1 MNYTFISFDDLL
13 KSCEARIINFLYD
26 YQLLEK
32 YSPDVKKVLLY
43 FLIKEFNEKLH
54 DRKLLIYHTHTISG
68 DHELL
73 EFYSKEELDKFFNK
87 LCLKIKKITKRLFF
101 ISKDTKLPV
110 KGEIHLLDGSI
121 IDEIVLLNNE
131 QPDLKQLKTFL
142 SKHKLGEMF
151 TSIH

>member
-1 MNYTFISFDDLL
+1 MNYSFISFDDLL
-13 KSCEARIINFLYD
+13 KSCETKIINFLYD
-26 YQLLEK
+26 YQLLDK
-32 YSPDVKKVLLY
+32 FCIDVKKVLLY
-43 FLIKEFNEKLH
+43 FLVNEFNEKLH
-54 DRKLLIYHTHTISG
+54 DRKLLIYHTHTIST

-73 EFYSKEELDKFFNK
+73 DFYTMEDLNKFFNK

-101 ISKDTKLPV
+101 ISKNTKLPK
-110 KGEIHLLDGSI
+110 KGGIHLLDGSI
-121 IDEIVLLNNE
+121 IDEIMLLNNE

>member
-1 MNYTFISFDDLL
+1 M
-13 KSCEARIINFLYD
+13 
-26 YQLLEK
+26 
-32 YSPDVKKVLLY
+32 KKVLLY

-54 DRKLLIYHTHTISG
+54 DRKILIYHTHIISG

-73 EFYSKEELDKFFNK
+73 EFFPKEELDKFFNK

-110 KGEIHLLDGSI
+110 KGAIHLLDGSI